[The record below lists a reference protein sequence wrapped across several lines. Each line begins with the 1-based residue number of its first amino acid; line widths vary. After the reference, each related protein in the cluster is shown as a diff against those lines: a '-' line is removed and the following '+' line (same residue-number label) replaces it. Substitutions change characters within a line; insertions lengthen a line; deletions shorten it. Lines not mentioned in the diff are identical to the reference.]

1 MPISV
6 TYFESSQNEIAW
18 NFLTHNDRVEEKY
31 NPNFSKIKV
40 VLLSRDI
47 SSYKQDSGATTN
59 NITQLNEFQTDASGT
74 RYTTLFS

>member
-59 NITQLNEFQTDASGT
+59 NITQLNEFQTDASGK